1 MLKDIPN
8 YEGLYMASD
17 DGKIWSC
24 HSRKFLK
31 PMKSK
36 AGYYR
41 VSLPVNGKYKKIPV
55 HRLIAKTFIPNPQN
69 KPTVNHKNEIKTDNR
84 VCNLEWATMLE
95 QNIHGTRIKRAVKH
109 TNYKARNIDYKIV
122 ASKHDYVA
130 MAKKCSKPILQMD
143 MDGNVLQRFESI
155 TIAHQQTGANMAH
168 IVMCAK
174 GKGKSCGG
182 YKWAYAN

>member
-8 YEGLYMASD
+8 YEGIYMASD

-84 VCNLEWATMLE
+84 VCNLEWATILE

-130 MAKKCSKPILQMD
+130 IAKKCSKPILQMD